1 MKILKWKRK
10 WEVKLKVRSQKKKKP
25 LEVKKESGKWNIIVG
40 SEKKSRMWK
49 KFELKKGFEVKWIG
63 SIKKRCKS
71 RKKCGTKYYSWQ
83 K

>member
-1 MKILKWKRK
+1 MKILKWKSK
-10 WEVKLKVRSQKKKKP
+10 WELKLKVRSQKKKKKP

-40 SEKKSRMWK
+40 SEKKCRMWK

-63 SIKKRCKS
+63 SIKKKM
-71 RKKCGTKYYSWQ
+71 Q